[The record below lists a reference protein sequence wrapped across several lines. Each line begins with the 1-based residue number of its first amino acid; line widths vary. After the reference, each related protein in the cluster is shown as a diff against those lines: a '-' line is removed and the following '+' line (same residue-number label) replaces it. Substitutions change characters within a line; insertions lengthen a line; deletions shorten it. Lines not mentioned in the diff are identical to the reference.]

1 MTEKTITF
9 TPKAQLRKG
18 AWLLGTGLR
27 LTSRA
32 LAKMFDNSIH
42 RYPYAYLL
50 LILLTATV
58 TAYYNIGQARAER
71 DRIGKEYYELQRRIG
86 QIHKATVQER
96 ETTINQ

>member
-18 AWLLGTGLR
+18 AWLLGKGLNM
-27 LTSRA
+27 TSKA

-42 RYPYAYLL
+42 RHPYAYVII
-50 LILLTATV
+50 ILLTAFV

-86 QIHKATVQER
+86 QIHKATVQENEER
-96 ETTINQ
+96 P

>member
-18 AWLLGTGLR
+18 AWLLGKGLR
-27 LTSRA
+27 LTSKA

-42 RYPYAYLL
+42 RHPYAYVII
-50 LILLTATV
+50 ILLTAFV

-71 DRIGKEYYELQRRIG
+71 DKAAKDYYELQRRIG
-86 QIHKATVQER
+86 QIHKATVQE
-96 ETTINQ
+96 THDND